1 MKLRVALLILVLTT
15 TGWAGDCVPFQKA
28 DEKLGEVAC
37 IKGRV
42 LKVSLSANKTA
53 WFLNFCEDF
62 RNCQFAVVTFPRDLK
77 DVGDIRALE
86 GKEIQINGKVRA
98 YQGQTEII
106 LKDRSQLRGEFAKLP
121 KLPKEFDVGRRGS
134 YSAGTFKAPKRTTNK
149 TDKKPTDTKNTT
161 LDEKEE

>member
-1 MKLRVALLILVLTT
+1 MKLRASLVIVILATSA
-15 TGWAGDCVPFQKA
+15 WAGDCVPFQKA

-42 LKVSLSANKTA
+42 LKVSLSVNKSA
-53 WFLNFCEDF
+53 WFLNFCEDY

-86 GKEIQINGKVRA
+86 GKEIEISGKVRA

-106 LKDRSQLRGEFAKLP
+106 LKDRSQLRGEFAQIP
-121 KLPKEFDVGRRGS
+121 KLPKDFDVGRHGS

>member
-1 MKLRVALLILVLTT
+1 VFKQLTIAVLLVSSA
-15 TGWAGDCVPFQKA
+15 WAGECVSFQKA

-42 LKVSLSANKTA
+42 LKVSLSANKSA
-53 WFLNFCEDF
+53 WFLNFCEDY
-62 RNCQFAVVTFPRDLK
+62 RTCQFAVVTFPRDLK

-86 GKEIQINGKVRA
+86 GKEIEISGKVRA

-106 LKDRSQLRGEFAKLP
+106 LKDRSQLRGEFAKIP
-121 KLPKEFDVGRRGS
+121 KLPKDFDVGRHGS

-161 LDEKEE
+161 LDDKEE

>member
-1 MKLRVALLILVLTT
+1 
-15 TGWAGDCVPFQKA
+15 
-28 DEKLGEVAC
+28 VAC

-53 WFLNFCEDF
+53 WFLNFCEDY
-62 RNCQFAVVTFPRDLK
+62 RTCQFAVVTFPRDLK
-77 DVGDIRALE
+77 DVGDIRTLE
-86 GKEIQINGKVRA
+86 GKEIEISGKVKA

-106 LKDRSQLRGEFAKLP
+106 LKDRSQLRGAFAKLP
-121 KLPKEFDVGRRGS
+121 KLPKEF

-161 LDEKEE
+161 LDDKEE